1 MNPLQ
6 DLISTFS
13 KKPNTSGTIINK
25 VSQSSYLVAVRSGT
39 LPCTSAINSAL
50 QVGDKVALSG
60 STIVSKLANDTDVPN
75 FIV

>member
-13 KKPNTSGTIINK
+13 KKPNTSGTVINK
-25 VSQSSYLVAVRSGT
+25 VSSSSYLVAVRSGT
-39 LPCTSAINSAL
+39 LSCTSAINSAL

-60 STIVSKLANDTDVPN
+60 STIVSKLANDTDIPN

>member
-13 KKPNTSGTIINK
+13 KKPNTSGTVINQ

-39 LPCTSAINSAL
+39 LSCTSAINSAL
-50 QVGDKVALSG
+50 RVGDKVALSG
-60 STIVSKLANDTDVPN
+60 STIVSKLANDTDIPN

>member
-39 LPCTSAINSAL
+39 LSCTSAINSAL

-60 STIVSKLANDTDVPN
+60 STIVSKLANDTDIPN

>member
-13 KKPNTSGTIINK
+13 KKPHTSGTIINK

-39 LPCTSAINSAL
+39 LSCTSAINSAL

-60 STIVSKLANDTDVPN
+60 STIVSKLANDTDIPN

>member
-25 VSQSSYLVAVRSGT
+25 VSQSSYLVAVKSGT
-39 LPCTSAINSAL
+39 LSCTSAINSSL
-50 QVGDKVALSG
+50 QIGDKVALSG
-60 STIVSKLANDTDVPN
+60 STIVSKLANDTDIPN